1 MDAKEVLEQTKK
13 HHFWILCAVVLITGF
28 VGWYMAVSDL
38 STKTTAQIQAIT
50 SSYSSGNGVVAI
62 PEHPN
67 PEIAKKVDELLDQKK
82 ADVYW
87 GWEAQY
93 EKQQGL
99 VVWPDLGP
107 DFNKEAP
114 KLKYPFEK
122 MNKGEEVLSGRVRSI
137 YKTYMSADLPKL
149 ADIVES
155 NWSVPVTE
163 TLEDAA
169 RGTPDAREGKRQL
182 VWWEP
187 DDQFRLVK
195 NHFEPVTK
203 TVPSTLQL
211 AYAQEDYWVLSELL
225 KIIARTNENT
235 AGGMESTI
243 RTLESI
249 SLGRTAIPDSGFQ
262 LAKVEALPPPV
273 SALASGGGGGRASG
287 PSMMGGMQGMMGG
300 MGGGSPGMPMGAPT
314 GAMGGSGSMPPM
326 GGSPTGTMGNAPG
339 QGGMPMMPG
348 GAQSGGTA
356 TASAGGSSAIPA
368 ATDDPADNRYV
379 DSNFKPLIAGKVRS
393 ALTAVPTT
401 ADDAALAVAKRI
413 PVRIRVRMDQKN
425 VPDLLAECAN
435 GKLPVEVRQWRINPQ
450 GGQQG
455 VTKKSTGRPK
465 KSTNTNGPLQMSNEG
480 SERDMTDSDDVEVTF
495 ELYGLVYLYNPANFK
510 QLNLD
515 KAPEKRGAPTAAAP
529 VPGNNPVPVN
539 TAAPG
544 NNAAQGNKST

>member
-1 MDAKEVLEQTKK
+1 MDAKDVLEQTKK

-38 STKTTAQIQAIT
+38 STQTAAQIQAIT
-50 SSYSSGNGVVAI
+50 SSYSSVNGVVASS
-62 PEHPN
+62 EHPN
-67 PEIAKKVDELLDQKK
+67 PEIAKKVDELLDLKK

-107 DFNKEAP
+107 KFNAEAP
-114 KLKYPFEK
+114 KIKYPFEK
-122 MNKGEEVLSGRVRSI
+122 MNKGEEPLSMSVRSI
-137 YKTYMSADLPKL
+137 YKTYMSGDLPKL

-163 TLEDAA
+163 TLEDVT
-169 RGTPDAREGKRQL
+169 RGTPDAREGMRQL
-182 VWWEP
+182 VWWDP

-203 TVPSTLQL
+203 TVPTTLQL

-225 KIIARTNENT
+225 KIIARTNEKT

-273 SALASGGGGGRASG
+273 SALASGGGGRASG
-287 PSMMGGMQGMMGG
+287 APGMGG
-300 MGGGSPGMPMGAPT
+300 MGGMGGMMGMGGAPT

-326 GGSPTGTMGNAPG
+326 GGAPTGTMGNAPG

-348 GAQSGGTA
+348 GAPAAGGA
-356 TASAGGSSAIPA
+356 APASAGGSNAIPA

-393 ALTAVPTT
+393 ALTAVPAT

-465 KSTNTNGPLQMSNEG
+465 KATNTNGPLQMSNEG

-510 QLNLD
+510 QLNLE

-529 VPGNNPVPVN
+529 VPANSPVPVN

-544 NNAAQGNKST
+544 NSAAQGNKST